1 MTLSTDPIS
10 LALDASGTD
19 LVMPPRFTRGLEAV
33 VQRLRI
39 RLRRVRG
46 EWFLD
51 RDLGVPYLATD
62 IVPESEALLGQKF
75 SAVKARTAIRDE
87 LVKDQGVVELLALA
101 VSFESAT
108 RTLRIEFRVRTAFG
122 DSDLE
127 KVEV

>member
-1 MTLSTDPIS
+1 MTLSTDPID

-19 LVMPPRFTRGLEAV
+19 LVMPPRFARGIEAV
-33 VQRLRI
+33 VQEIKI

-51 RDLGVPYLATD
+51 RDAGVPYLPTD
-62 IVPESEALLGQKF
+62 IVPEGEALLGQKF
-75 SAVKARTAIRDE
+75 NAVKARTAIRDE
-87 LVKDQGVVELLALA
+87 LVKSPGVVELLALA
-101 VSFESAT
+101 VSFEGAT
-108 RTLRIEFRVRTAFG
+108 RTLRVEFRVRTAFG